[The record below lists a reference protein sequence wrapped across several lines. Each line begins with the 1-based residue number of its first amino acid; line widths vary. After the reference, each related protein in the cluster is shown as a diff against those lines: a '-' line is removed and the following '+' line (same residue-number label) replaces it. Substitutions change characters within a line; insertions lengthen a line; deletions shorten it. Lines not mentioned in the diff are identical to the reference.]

1 MGGGGGGTCCTTWPS
16 EYGNEECSEAQ
27 AKAERPFRIVN
38 FSFAFFMGRRKAID
52 VFREFS

>member
-52 VFREFS
+52 VFRGFS